1 MPRARKIEIAVVN
14 GDVLEFEA
22 DVLVLKYAQALYGA
36 DRAAWG
42 RLEAVYP
49 DIDLPEVGDHRVV
62 ESEPALSA
70 AQVLFIGVEPLHA
83 FGYAEIREFSRRA
96 LSILSGHPAGA
107 RNIALTIHGPGYGLD
122 EVEAFRSEVA
132 GVIEAMTAQEY
143 PKDLVRITFVERDK
157 RRSKRLS
164 RVLAKVFPDG
174 NIATSGRG
182 SLQTLPE
189 DTQKAL
195 RSAGYGSG
203 AKPHVFVAMPFVP
216 EMDDIFYFGIEG
228 PVTAASLLAER
239 ADLSTNTGDVMERV
253 RSRIATARLVVAD
266 ISTSNPN
273 VCLEV
278 GYAWGKGVP
287 TVLLVKKGAE
297 RPFDLRGQ
305 RCIVYATIRDLASQ
319 LARELQGLE
328 AHNS

>member
-1 MPRARKIEIAVVN
+1 MDASTLHPECTLGRQTPVCRQLGHEAAFRADQGLRTRHGHRRLGNVVLSASLSGGRQWPTTVCCGHLSQMDTPLRCLSGSERMPRARKIEIAVVN

-70 AQVLFIGVEPLHA
+70 AQVLFIVVEPLHA

-107 RNIALTIHGPGYGLD
+107 RHIALTIHGPGYGLD

-216 EMDDIFYFGIEG
+216 EMDE
-228 PVTAASLLAER
+228 L
-239 ADLSTNTGDVMERV
+239 
-253 RSRIATARLVVAD
+253 
-266 ISTSNPN
+266 
-273 VCLEV
+273 
-278 GYAWGKGVP
+278 GYALDSRSPKV
-287 TVLLVKKGAE
+287 
-297 RPFDLRGQ
+297 
-305 RCIVYATIRDLASQ
+305 
-319 LARELQGLE
+319 
-328 AHNS
+328 

>member
-1 MPRARKIEIAVVN
+1 MSNQNQHFPPHKYSSLVSSPSTPSATRRYASS
-14 GDVLEFEA
+14 A
-22 DVLVLKYAQALYGA
+22 DERCRFFQGTLPEHATLRSRFTAQATPKL
-36 DRAAWG
+36 
-42 RLEAVYP
+42 
-49 DIDLPEVGDHRVV
+49 
-62 ESEPALSA
+62 
-70 AQVLFIGVEPLHA
+70 
-83 FGYAEIREFSRRA
+83 
-96 LSILSGHPAGA
+96 
-107 RNIALTIHGPGYGLD
+107 HGPGYGLD

-239 ADLSTNTGDVMERV
+239 ADLSTYTGDVMERV